1 MTNIG
6 HLEDTDID
14 LAIDEGEAGERRATE
29 LATRLRMVAAQ
40 DPLLAQ
46 DLVEELIV
54 ALDKAMGPRSA
65 SLTGFYVNLSRPDG
79 GTRKLGEPK
88 RKDLRL
94 SAYTPIEARL

>member
-1 MTNIG
+1 MTKIG

-14 LAIDEGEAGERRATE
+14 IAIDEGEAGERRATE

-54 ALDKAMGPRSA
+54 ALDRAMGGTIREH
-65 SLTGFYVNLSRPDG
+65 LDG
-79 GTRKLGEPK
+79 PALGVADRVLQVSEQEK
-88 RKDLRL
+88 
-94 SAYTPIEARL
+94 

>member
-54 ALDKAMGPRSA
+54 ALDKAMGGTIRSH
-65 SLTGFYVNLSRPDG
+65 LDG
-79 GTRKLGEPK
+79 PALGVAD
-88 RKDLRL
+88 RVLRE
-94 SAYTPIEARL
+94 SEQA